1 MVKVA
6 LCMKNT
12 IRIDSI
18 LHEMN
23 MALSQRGI
31 CADTHVSLSADQL
44 LRRTKEHGVPDI
56 LLYEMNGE
64 GGHTRDVALKL
75 KRRNAKLISIVT
87 DKPDDINLKEQVLL
101 QPIYSLPAQHSDVLW
116 SYLCRTYELL
126 LSDKDSFTYYKRP
139 DFSTVPLNNVIY
151 FNSEGRQ
158 VRLVMRDGQD
168 SFYQKLDD
176 VELTLQQ
183 KNHHFTRIHKSY
195 LVNTDYVTDYDRSSL
210 TLATGET
217 LNISRYQY
225 YKEINHRFKCAAQ

>member
-6 LCMKNT
+6 LCLEDT
-12 IRIDSI
+12 ARAQR
-18 LHEMN
+18 LVHEMN
-23 MALSQRGI
+23 VTLSRRGL
-31 CADTHVSLSADQL
+31 CANTFLCSSAATL
-44 LRRTKEHGVPDI
+44 LRQAKEVFCPDI

-64 GGHTRDVALKL
+64 NGRIRDAVLKL
-75 KRRNAKLISIVT
+75 KRRNPKLISIVT

-101 QPIYSLPAQHSDVLW
+101 QPIYSLQPNHSELLW
-116 SYLCRTYELL
+116 SYLCKTYGLL

-139 DFSTVPLNNVIY
+139 DFSTVPLDDVLY

-158 VRLVMRDGQD
+158 VHLVMRDSSD

-183 KNHHFTRIHKSY
+183 KNHHFARIHKSY
-195 LVNTDYVTDYDRSSL
+195 LVNTDYVTGYDRTSL

-225 YKEINHRFKCAAQ
+225 YKEINRLLRCPER